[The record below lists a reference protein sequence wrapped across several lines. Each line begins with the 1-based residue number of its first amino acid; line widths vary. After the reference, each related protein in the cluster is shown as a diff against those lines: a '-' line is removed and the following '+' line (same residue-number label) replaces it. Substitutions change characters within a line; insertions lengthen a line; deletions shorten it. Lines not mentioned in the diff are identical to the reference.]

1 MCKNIY
7 GHQSDE
13 SWLKGRGARKSPH
26 LIEHRAAQ
34 RPCIRLSKV
43 IFYKEVMQSYCSRFE
58 EGKYGNRI
66 RIFKHFCY
74 SHRAHLVRF

>member
-1 MCKNIY
+1 MCKNIC

-26 LIEHRAAQ
+26 LIEHRG
-34 RPCIRLSKV
+34 CSKALYKV
-43 IFYKEVMQSYCSRFE
+43 KQGYFYKEVMQSYCSRFE

-66 RIFKHFCY
+66 RIFKHLCY